1 MIRGKQQQQQQ
12 QHRCFDSKPFLESKM
27 TSTDNNNNINIL
39 FLKDL
44 LTSQEREEE
53 RRIHQE
59 WEEEM
64 DFEDEFNR
72 QKAEYFSKNR

>member
-1 MIRGKQQQQQQ
+1 MIRGKQQQQQ
-12 QHRCFDSKPFLESKM
+12 RCLDSKPFWSSIM

-39 FLKDL
+39 FLRDL
-44 LTSQEREEE
+44 LTPQEREEE

-64 DFEDEFNR
+64 AFEEEFDR
-72 QKAEYFSKNR
+72 QRAEYFSQNH